1 MAKYPDLGSVGGAT
15 SLEEIQ
21 KVYLDTMDNIMN
33 CAVDRMKYQLNR
45 EIISWDALGWVKL
58 PDPIISVFEQL
69 NQRIQSQLKQNKC
82 LNPTDDGDVT
92 QSKKLLDSLMYEECV
107 GQYYKLYYANVVRN
121 NLGTGLAGKQVTTV
135 MEIKESSRALLGKIA
150 GEASVSQATI
160 SDAMEM
166 YMPISETYVPHV
178 LLEVIRMQL
187 LEIKRYMSIELTA
200 MKYLFSKAVYAQKA
214 AE

>member
-1 MAKYPDLGSVGGAT
+1 
-15 SLEEIQ
+15 
-21 KVYLDTMDNIMN
+21 
-33 CAVDRMKYQLNR
+33 
-45 EIISWDALGWVKL
+45 
-58 PDPIISVFEQL
+58 
-69 NQRIQSQLKQNKC
+69 
-82 LNPTDDGDVT
+82 
-92 QSKKLLDSLMYEECV
+92 
-107 GQYYKLYYANVVRN
+107 
-121 NLGTGLAGKQVTTV
+121 